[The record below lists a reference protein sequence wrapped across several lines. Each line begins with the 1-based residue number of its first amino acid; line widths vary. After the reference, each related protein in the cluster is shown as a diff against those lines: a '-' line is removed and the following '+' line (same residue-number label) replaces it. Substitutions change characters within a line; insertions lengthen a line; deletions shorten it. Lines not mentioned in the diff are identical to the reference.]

1 MNNTKITDKLNQ
13 DKGILTRFTIG
24 MTNQVTLIISQTKSQ
39 NKEKIQLKKESKTH
53 VKRLRGDDLRDL
65 YFEVKRYLSIIEE
78 EKNQKKGTRLE
89 NEFKLENQVQDLGV
103 LLEEIKKGWVIR
115 SRGKWNRPG
124 GPGQAEGQYWERR
137 SDQGE

>member
-78 EKNQKKGTRLE
+78 EKNQMKGTRLE

-103 LLEEIKKGWVIR
+103 LLEEIKKG
-115 SRGKWNRPG
+115 
-124 GPGQAEGQYWERR
+124 
-137 SDQGE
+137 

>member
-24 MTNQVTLIISQTKSQ
+24 MTNQVTLIISHTKSQ

-53 VKRLRGDDLRDL
+53 VNRLRGDDLRDL

-78 EKNQKKGTRLE
+78 EKNQMIGTRLE

-103 LLEEIKKGWVIR
+103 LLEEIKKG
-115 SRGKWNRPG
+115 
-124 GPGQAEGQYWERR
+124 
-137 SDQGE
+137 

>member
-103 LLEEIKKGWVIR
+103 LLEEIKKG
-115 SRGKWNRPG
+115 
-124 GPGQAEGQYWERR
+124 
-137 SDQGE
+137 